1 MRISDWSSDV
11 CSSDLVA
18 LASFTGLK
26 RRFEVAGTA
35 GDVTVI
41 DDFGH
46 NPDKIAA
53 TLAALHAFPGRL
65 LVMFQPHGYGPLKVM
80 KDALIAGFARDLA
93 VDDLL
98 IMPDP
103 AYFGGSVS
111 REVGSAD
118 IVAGVSAAGRHAIP
132 IPDLA
137 TCGARPVRLSPT
149 GSRHDGNGPAR

>member
-1 MRISDWSSDV
+1 MERIG
-11 CSSDLVA
+11 A
-18 LASFTGLK
+18 AKGI
-26 RRFEVAGTA
+26 
-35 GDVTVI
+35 TVI

-53 TLAALHAFPGRL
+53 TLDTLHAFPGRL

-103 AYFGGSVS
+103 VYFGGSVS

-118 IVAGVSAAGRHAIP
+118 IVAGVSAAGRQ
-132 IPDLA
+132 DRKS
-137 TCGARPVRLSPT
+137 TRLNS
-149 GSRHDGNGPAR
+149 SH